1 MKKAGPKMIEILI
14 ESFYQTADE
23 DNSILQGDSR
33 FSNQEFKTT
42 IENATRDVDRLI
54 ARLKRRDGL
63 HKIQKIE
70 KLFHLLKERS
80 ENELK
85 DLLSTIIP
93 GTQPQAIQVFHR
105 KLNDEKSDV
114 HVEDDNIFLEILNN
128 VDELLA
134 AIENE

>member
-1 MKKAGPKMIEILI
+1 MIEILI

>member
-114 HVEDDNIFLEILNN
+114 HVEDDNIFLELLNN